1 MKSLV
6 CNTALSNYLET
17 RYSSISG
24 IYPSNSVEMSENRKI
39 PVHYWQKFLKKLL
52 KCYFDDIFFG
62 ETKLFILS
70 NCTVWKKR
78 NSLSPKFF
86 FVKSTTGWP
95 KSKFLISNDSTAKTM
110 HIWPHIGKVKIGLRG
125 GSFLW

>member
-95 KSKFLISNDSTAKTM
+95 KSKFLILNGSTAKTM
-110 HIWPHIGKVKIGLRG
+110 HIWPLVGKVKIGLRG
-125 GSFLW
+125 YSFLW